1 MLIRWSLAADN
12 DLAEILAYFISIA
25 EEESGKSVVSQLIK
39 SASRLAQYPLSG
51 RPGRLQGTRE
61 IILRKLPY
69 ILVYRIVSSEL
80 VEISRALHTS
90 RLWPN
95 IFDEDTETPEQEQF

>member
-1 MLIRWSLAADN
+1 MLIKWSDAADN
-12 DLAEILAYFISIA
+12 ALAEILAYFISIA
-25 EEESGKSVVSQLIK
+25 EEESGKSIVSQLIK
-39 SASRLAQYPLSG
+39 SAGRLARYPLSG

-69 ILVYRIVSSEL
+69 ILVYRIVSPER
-80 VEISRALHTS
+80 VEIARALHTS

-95 IFDEDTETPEQEQF
+95 ILDEDTGTPEHEQS

>member
-1 MLIRWSLAADN
+1 MLIKWSLAAGN
-12 DLAEILAYFISIA
+12 DLAEILAYFIGIA

-39 SASRLAQYPLSG
+39 SAGRLARYPLSG
-51 RPGRLQGTRE
+51 KPGRLQGTRE

-69 ILVYRIVSSEL
+69 ILVYRIASPEL

-90 RLWPN
+90 RLWPDV
-95 IFDEDTETPEQEQF
+95 FDEDVEMEE

>member
-25 EEESGKSVVSQLIK
+25 EEENGRSVVSQLIK
-39 SASRLAQYPLSG
+39 SAGRLARYPLSG
-51 RPGRLQGTRE
+51 RLGRLQGTRE

-69 ILVYRIVSSEL
+69 ILVYRILSSEF
-80 VEISRALHTS
+80 VEIARVLHTS

-95 IFDEDTETPEQEQF
+95 IFDEDAETLELRL